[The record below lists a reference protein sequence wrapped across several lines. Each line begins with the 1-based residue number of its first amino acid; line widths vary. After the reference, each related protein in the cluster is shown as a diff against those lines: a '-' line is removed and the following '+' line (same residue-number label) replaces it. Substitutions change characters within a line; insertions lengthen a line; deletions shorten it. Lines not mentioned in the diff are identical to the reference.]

1 MRVRSGAVLDTAP
14 ATSHSHGSQSRNQFA
29 GIKQTVPDAILP
41 VPAAPLLR
49 VPRVW
54 RHGRVS
60 LIRLLYQPHSPSGS
74 RSRSNSP
81 VAATTITT
89 KNSESSPAKTS
100 LAFCGVLSYLLL
112 VFLRCHC
119 HKGSPACVCVCV
131 CVLHWQLHI
140 LSCCCLLA
148 ATCTILCKCIST

>member
-1 MRVRSGAVLDTAP
+1 MCVRVWSGAVLDTAP
-14 ATSHSHGSQSRNQFA
+14 ATSHGSQSRNQFA
-29 GIKQTVPDAILP
+29 GIKQTVPSAILP

-60 LIRLLYQPHSPSGS
+60 LIRLLYQPHSPSRS
-74 RSRSNSP
+74 RSRSTSPKQQQSSGSNNNNNNSD
-81 VAATTITT
+81 
-89 KNSESSPAKTS
+89 SSPAKTL

-119 HKGSPACVCVCV
+119 CCCYCCCCHKGSSAWMCMCACACVYC
-131 CVLHWQLHI
+131 I
-140 LSCCCLLA
+140 GSC
-148 ATCTILCKCIST
+148 IF

>member
-1 MRVRSGAVLDTAP
+1 MWSGAVLDKAP
-14 ATSHSHGSQSRNQFA
+14 ATSHGSQSRNQFA
-29 GIKQTVPDAILP
+29 GIKQTVPAAILP

-60 LIRLLYQPHSPSGS
+60 LIRLLYQPHSPSRSHS
-74 RSRSNSP
+74 RSRSTRPKQQQSSGSKNNYNNSD
-81 VAATTITT
+81 
-89 KNSESSPAKTS
+89 SSPAKTL

-119 HKGSPACVCVCV
+119 CCYCCCCHKGSSA
-131 CVLHWQLHI
+131 
-140 LSCCCLLA
+140 
-148 ATCTILCKCIST
+148 